1 MMSIRSIHSIQGWD
15 QEECLELRDGDGVW
29 KKSVDPGMGSG
40 RVSRIVRWGWDRE
53 EYPGLYS
60 REGSVGGGMTVDRD
74 DD

>member
-40 RVSRIVRWGWDRE
+40 RVSLIVRSGRVSWI
-53 EYPGLYS
+53 
-60 REGSVGGGMTVDRD
+60 VQ
-74 DD
+74 